1 MAKRTEIEKQIAAL
15 QAELENADTDDE
27 IWIKDESGHEI
38 KVSGKRA
45 TTVLNRF
52 AKLWETG
59 ADEDET
65 DEEEAEEDEEKD
77 TKDAKDAK
85 TGGYFKSK
93 GK

>member
-1 MAKRTEIEKQIAAL
+1 MAAKRSDIEKQIAAL
-15 QAELENADTDDE
+15 QAELEGADTDDE

-52 AKLWETG
+52 AKLWETEG
-59 ADEDET
+59 DEEDEDE
-65 DEEEAEEDEEKD
+65 DEQEEADDKG
-77 TKDAKDAK
+77 AKDAK